1 MMLVC
6 PTLVVYAAL
15 AVELSVL
22 AAVKL
27 YRPDGCLSPRAGKHD
42 LGLEQPVLQC
52 RLR

>member
-6 PTLVVYAAL
+6 LAVVVYAML
-15 AVELSVL
+15 AVMLSVL

-27 YRPDGCLSPRAGKHD
+27 YRPDGCLSLRAGKHN

-52 RLR
+52 RLM

>member
-6 PTLVVYAAL
+6 PTLVVYAML

-27 YRPDGCLSPRAGKHD
+27 YRPDGCLRPRAGECNS
-42 LGLEQPVLQC
+42 GLEQPVLQC
-52 RLR
+52 RLM